1 MSVSFQNIRFSAQ
14 HKSPE
19 KECFFNTIKEDQKE
33 TLLSNI
39 TKNNERFRVLALKL
53 AQMRQDFGSDII
65 TEVLKAKFSQLCC
78 ALPNCR
84 ILESSVI
91 SHTYDDENEL
101 NIQLGTNI
109 QLTLYYDT
117 CSKEDL
123 IYEAYLRIK
132 DNGRVSIKNG
142 TIAQVAEMLEK
153 YYEEG

>member
-1 MSVSFQNIRFSAQ
+1 MSVSFRNIQFSAQ
-14 HKSPE
+14 PKFSE
-19 KECFFNTIKEDQKE
+19 KESFFNAVREEQKK

-39 TKNNERFRVLALKL
+39 TKNNERFRVLEFKL
-53 AQMRQDFGSDII
+53 AQMRQEFESDII
-65 TEVLKAKFSQLCC
+65 TEELKAKFSQLCC

-84 ILESSVI
+84 ILEASII

-101 NIQLGTNI
+101 NIKIGTNI

-117 CSKEDL
+117 CGKEDL

-142 TIAQVAEMLEK
+142 TIAQVAKMLEK
-153 YYEEG
+153 YYEES